1 MFALNQLSFQIK
13 FTTVHVNGEIYIAN
27 MLCVSFFGV
36 FLSLCSIRAATGS
49 WKKVFKLALKFP
61 PLLVL
66 PSFGFVTFGS
76 TPAGDAAH
84 ILQQPS
90 CSVPL
95 HNHHLSPLGRVW
107 LPNRMNFRK
116 NCKRPLIAPP
126 LFLENYIAIFPQWIW
141 LHIFKQARGP
151 DSMKCI
157 HMPSSKCVLFDFS
170 VC

>member
-76 TPAGDAAH
+76 TPAGDAAP
-84 ILQQPS
+84 IL
-90 CSVPL
+90 
-95 HNHHLSPLGRVW
+95 
-107 LPNRMNFRK
+107 
-116 NCKRPLIAPP
+116 
-126 LFLENYIAIFPQWIW
+126 
-141 LHIFKQARGP
+141 
-151 DSMKCI
+151 
-157 HMPSSKCVLFDFS
+157 
-170 VC
+170 

>member
-13 FTTVHVNGEIYIAN
+13 ITTVPVNGEIYIAN
-27 MLCVSFFGV
+27 MLSVSSFGV

-84 ILQQPS
+84 IL
-90 CSVPL
+90 
-95 HNHHLSPLGRVW
+95 
-107 LPNRMNFRK
+107 
-116 NCKRPLIAPP
+116 
-126 LFLENYIAIFPQWIW
+126 
-141 LHIFKQARGP
+141 
-151 DSMKCI
+151 
-157 HMPSSKCVLFDFS
+157 
-170 VC
+170 